1 MFTSTGNNYGGGAI
15 QFKDVQES
23 NYLILNARLTADSDS
38 AAYQAVEQL
47 EIYVPDLR
55 IDRSVVCG
63 VICQY
68 QDRGEAYGS
77 PYNYDAG
84 TVLKSWIK
92 DKNTI
97 VIEKL
102 PQFDNRGELTIWIQA
117 MYCQL
122 NQGGNA
128 IKGSATRISYTDPRN
143 KLGLDFNSLFVPY
156 QKWVFVALQLSFC
169 TVEDEDLSIPLAGFP
184 TDVSAELPL
193 IVSTCYGN
201 YKMSAVNT
209 CRIDAGV
216 WSMRDEDKTTGF
228 NSSNND
234 PFIFAYLVRDGEG
247 ANNQDPTDEN

>member
-1 MFTSTGNNYGGGAI
+1 MFTSTGNNFGGGVI

-23 NYLILNARLTADSDS
+23 NYLILNAKLTADSDS
-38 AAYQAVEQL
+38 ATYQAVDQL
-47 EIYVPDLR
+47 EIYVPDLS

-102 PQFDNRGELTIWIQA
+102 PQFDNKGVLTIWIQA

-122 NQGGNA
+122 NQGGNT
-128 IKGSATRISYTDPRN
+128 IKGTRTRITFSDPLN
-143 KLGLDFNSLFVPY
+143 KTSWDFDSICVIFER
-156 QKWVFVALQLSFC
+156 WVFVTAQISYASSDNVDFSS
-169 TVEDEDLSIPLAGFP
+169 TMQGFP
-184 TDVSAELPL
+184 TDVSVELPL
-193 IVSTCYGN
+193 IVGTCYGN
-201 YKMSAVNT
+201 SKMSAVNP

-216 WSMRDEDKTTGF
+216 WSIRNEDKTSGF
-228 NSSNND
+228 SSSSNKQ
-234 PFIFAYLVRDGEG
+234 FFFAYLVRDGEG